1 MSAKLHAFLA
11 DWRRVLVASVRAP
24 IPDLTNRQMAVLLTV
39 YLTDP
44 PHTVRALARLL
55 GVHKPVITR
64 ALDRL
69 SRHGLV
75 RRQRDPADRRSVLV
89 QRTVRG
95 AVFLS
100 EFYDIA
106 RSALED
112 GGLQGGRAGGRE
124 PER

>member
-1 MSAKLHAFLA
+1 MSTELHAFLA

-24 IPDLTNRQMAVLLTV
+24 VPDLTNRQMAVLLTV

-89 QRTVRG
+89 QRTVKG

-106 RSALED
+106 RLALEEGGVQD
-112 GGLQGGRAGGRE
+112 GPADKE
-124 PER
+124 HER

>member
-1 MSAKLHAFLA
+1 MSTKLHAFLA

-89 QRTVRG
+89 QRTVKG

-106 RSALED
+106 RSALE
-112 GGLQGGRAGGRE
+112 AGAAPDE
-124 PER
+124 PAAGEHEE